1 MTLLRASLS
10 AVFFALLMVP
20 AAADQTDQ
28 RLPGLF
34 DELLV
39 AKDATAARELEGQ
52 IWQIWYEHDDTA
64 IVLLME
70 QGRGAMARRDL
81 RSAERSFDQVIK
93 IAPRYAEGWNARA
106 TLYYHMGRYEDS
118 LGDILVTLDLEP
130 RHFGALSGRGLVY
143 AQLEEWDLAL
153 EAFEAALEVNPQM
166 VGPRLNAEALREGL
180 QEKEI

>member
-1 MTLLRASLS
+1 MLLRASLA
-10 AVFFALLMVP
+10 AVVVALLGYP

-39 AKDATAARELEGQ
+39 AKSQTTARQLIGQ
-52 IWQIWYEHDDTA
+52 IWQIWYEHDDNA

-70 QGRGAMARRDL
+70 QGRGAMGRRDF

-93 IAPRYAEGWNARA
+93 IAPRFAEGWNARA
-106 TLYYHMGRYEDS
+106 TLYYYMGRYEDS

-143 AQLEEWDLAL
+143 SELQEWQLAL
-153 EAFEAALEVNPQM
+153 EAFDAALAVNPHM
-166 VGPRLNAEALREGL
+166 TGARLNAEALRKSL
-180 QEKEI
+180 REKEI